1 MCTQQRGRFAFLH
14 TRSQHSEVQVHFAT
28 VGTIMRRKMV
38 EPKEGGRGPQRVKL
52 IESQTLHGPR
62 GSSFWYA
69 GRAGVLRIY
78 REISDSTNDMESPP
92 VTLEPPRAAWRVVL
106 NAGGT
111 ACRVPQE
118 QTCRRSAAVLRI
130 VIFKYSHI

>member
-1 MCTQQRGRFAFLH
+1 MA
-14 TRSQHSEVQVHFAT
+14 
-28 VGTIMRRKMV
+28 
-38 EPKEGGRGPQRVKL
+38 EPKEEGRGPRRAKL

-78 REISDSTNDMESPP
+78 GEISDSTNDMESPP
-92 VTLEPPRAAWRVVL
+92 VTLEPPRAARRMVL

-111 ACRVPQE
+111 AWRVPQE
-118 QTCRRSAAVLRI
+118 WTCRRSAAVLRI